1 MWRISTLLL
10 GCLLLCCACNPIPTS
25 PPTLT
30 IIPTF
35 TATIEF
41 SPAEIT
47 PTSTPQPTSTPHTIE
62 SMWLDFVT
70 PISGDRLSSPIRF
83 RGRTNIIPSNRE
95 IIVRLY
101 DQNWNLL
108 NETTTML
115 QGEIGQAGTF
125 SGEIT
130 VSGYTGP
137 AILVAESKKNGANIA
152 TRITIEP

>member
-1 MWRISTLLL
+1 
-10 GCLLLCCACNPIPTS
+10 
-25 PPTLT
+25 
-30 IIPTF
+30 
-35 TATIEF
+35 
-41 SPAEIT
+41 
-47 PTSTPQPTSTPHTIE
+47 
-62 SMWLDFVT
+62 MWLDFVT